1 MFNNILVAYDGSSS
15 SRAAAQQALELA
27 QANNAQVTVLSVAP
41 SVTPLAGL
49 SGVNIE
55 ELDAELKQWAERTAR
70 EAASTAPDEVNVHTV
85 MRSGHPGEQIVAE
98 IEAGGYDLVVLG
110 SRGRG
115 RLTTELFGSANGY
128 VHFHSRI
135 PLLSISG
142 DESNSDA
149 LGATALTGSA
159 AH

>member
-15 SRAAAQQALELA
+15 SHAAVQQAFELA
-27 QANNAQVTVLSVAP
+27 ETNKAHVTVLTVAP
-41 SVTPLAGL
+41 SVAPLASLGGI
-49 SGVNIE
+49 SVD
-55 ELDAELKQWAERTAR
+55 ELGDELKQWAERTGR
-70 EAASTAPDEVNVHTV
+70 EGASLAPNGSDVRTV
-85 MRSGHPGEQIVAE
+85 TRSGHIGGEIVAE
-98 IEAGGYDLVVLG
+98 IEAGDYDLVVLG

-115 RLTTELFGSANGY
+115 KLTSELFGSANAF

-149 LGATALTGSA
+149 LGDAALTGSV